1 MSLTAKLQFGD
12 NETGLYDK
20 EYKVT
25 DFKCHFLRRNNEARP
40 DSSAQCDRVEFTV
53 VAPGQNDLTLYEWY
67 VNRSAMSGRI
77 LIELSSPARNEDSE
91 WKEILFE
98 DGVCFSM
105 SEEYHIDRNV
115 RRTLKLQIA
124 ASEITV
130 DDIVFKT
137 LK

>member
-1 MSLTAKLQFGD
+1 MSTTARLQFGD
-12 NETGLYDK
+12 NGFRRYAR
-20 EYKVT
+20 EYPVA
-25 DFKCHFLRRNNEARP
+25 DFKCHVARRHNEARP
-40 DSSAQCDRVEFTV
+40 DGGAQCDQMELTV
-53 VAPGQNDLTLYEWY
+53 VVPGRDDLNLYEWY